1 MTNLRLTYGNLLNY
15 HNQIQKQIQSN
26 TVCSFFNREKINQ
39 FYNNY
44 KLRIDTAIRERG
56 DLKAKYFIID
66 ENGKFEFEEKD
77 GKQFYKLKEGLTM
90 EGFKAE
96 EDIILNREVL
106 M

>member
-1 MTNLRLTYGNLLNY
+1 MTNLRMTYGNLLNY

-44 KLRIDTAIRERG
+44 KLRIDTAIRETTECNLRF
-56 DLKAKYFIID
+56 LEFD
-66 ENGKFEFEEKD
+66 ENKKVITENNIPKV
-77 GKQFYKLKEGLTM
+77 KEGFTL
-90 EGFKAE
+90 EQYNE
-96 EDIILNREVL
+96 ELNKILLREVL